1 MDHLIKPYGG
11 SLQNLLVDEAR
22 ATQLKKESQHFPSVT
37 LTQRQLCDLEL
48 LMNGAFSPLH
58 GFMTREVYES
68 VLETMRLPLQKNSSN
83 AAPSPLTGEGGDGG
97 ERHPRLTPSHPHPN
111 PPPSRGRELSQRFP
125 DGLLWPMPITLDVPG
140 AVAEKLEI
148 GGYLGLNDA
157 EGFMLAVLRV
167 SDKWKPDK
175 KREAELVYG
184 TVSRNHPGVRY
195 LYEQAHDSYVGGEIE
210 GIQLPMHYDFE
221 ALRNSPEEL
230 RHLFDKLGW
239 RRVVAFNTSKPMH
252 RLHRDI
258 TLQAAREAQANIL
271 LHPAVGM
278 TKPGDLHYY
287 ARVHCYQ
294 AIRRYYPR
302 DLTMLSLLPMA
313 VRMAGPRE
321 ALLNAIVRQNYGCSH
336 LIVGPEHAA
345 PPDIRLGGERFY
357 PRYAAQELVARY
369 QNELGIHM
377 IPVKEL
383 HYVPAD
389 DQFLPVE
396 QIEREGKTGVQFM
409 EKELYNHLAHNQ
421 EIPAWFSFPDVIAEL
436 RKICPPRNQQGI
448 TLFFTGLSGSG
459 KSTLA
464 KILHARFIEAGGR
477 PVTLLDGDVVRR
489 NLSSELGFSKEHRD
503 LNVRRIGFV
512 ASEIA
517 KNGGVA
523 ICAPIA
529 PYATTRRAVREL
541 IEQHGAFIEIHV
553 STPLEICEARDRK
566 GLYAKA
572 RKGLIPAF
580 TGISDPYEIPD
591 NPEIRIDTTDFTPAQ
606 AAQEVVLYLLREGYL
621 DSVGETQ

>member
-1 MDHLIKPYGG
+1 MDQLIEPYGG
-11 SLQNLLVDEAR
+11 SLQNLLVDETR
-22 ATQLKKESQHFPSVT
+22 ATQLKKESQNFPSIT

-48 LMNGAFSPLH
+48 LMNGGFSPLR
-58 GFMTREVYES
+58 GFMSREAYEG
-68 VLETMRLPLQKNSSN
+68 VLQNLRLP
-83 AAPSPLTGEGGDGG
+83 DG
-97 ERHPRLTPSHPHPN
+97 
-111 PPPSRGRELSQRFP
+111 
-125 DGLLWPMPITLDVPG
+125 MPWSIPINLDVSD
-140 AVAEKLEI
+140 AVATKLKV
-148 GGYLGLNDA
+148 GGRLGLCDA
-157 EGFMLAVLRV
+157 EGFMLAVLHV
-167 SDKWKPDK
+167 EGIWKPDK
-175 KREAELVYG
+175 KREAELVFA
-184 TVSRNHPGVRY
+184 TTSITHSGVQY
-195 LYEQAHDSYVGGEIE
+195 LYEQVHDTYVGGTVE
-210 GIQLPMHYDFE
+210 GIQLSAHYDFE
-221 ALRNSPEEL
+221 TLRDTPEEL
-230 RHLFDKLGW
+230 RQLFDKHGW

-258 TLQAAREAQANIL
+258 TLRAAKEAQANIL

-294 AIRRYYPR
+294 AIRRHYPHN
-302 DLTMLSLLPMA
+302 LAMLSLLPMA

-345 PPDIRLGGERFY
+345 PPDVRAGGPRFY
-357 PRYAAQELVARY
+357 PTYAAQELVAQY
-369 QNELGIHM
+369 QDELAIRM
-377 IPVKEL
+377 IPVKEMC
-383 HYVPAD
+383 YVPEA

-396 QIEREGKTGVQFM
+396 QIEHEGRSSVRFT
-409 EKELYNHLAHNQ
+409 EKELYRHLAHDQ

-436 RKICPPRNQQGI
+436 RKVCPPRSQQGI

-464 KILHARFIEAGGR
+464 KIMYAKFIEAGGR
-477 PVTLLDGDVVRR
+477 PVTLLDGDIVRH

-503 LNVRRIGFV
+503 LNVKRIGFV
-512 ASEIA
+512 ASEIT

-529 PYATTRRAVREL
+529 PYASTRRAVRGL

-553 STPLEICEARDRK
+553 ATPLEVCESRDRK

-572 RKGLIPAF
+572 RKGLIPEF
-580 TGISDPYEIPD
+580 TGISDPYEMPEH
-591 NPEIRIDTTDFTPAQ
+591 PEIRIDTSNLTPAH
-606 AAQEVVLYLLREGYL
+606 AAQEVFLHLLREGYL
-621 DSVGETQ
+621 DGETPAQEISSS